1 MEKHLDALKKNNL
14 SLEDI
19 ASAPIQTK
27 SYYKK
32 DAMLNLDKALDKA
45 KQVKKMYKTPKHYEY
60 DPSLNG
66 LTEPGS
72 NQVAI
77 NQALNDRMKEL
88 ETHVIAHN
96 EHLIQRIKQLETI
109 LTSKNFTDFTEKL
122 EELMDKLDDLQSRVD
137 LLDE

>member
-1 MEKHLDALKKNNL
+1 MTMETPPDSIK
-14 SLEDI
+14 
-19 ASAPIQTK
+19 TK

-45 KQVKKMYKTPKHYEY
+45 KQVKKMYKSPKHYEY
-60 DPSLNG
+60 DPHLNG
-66 LTEPGS
+66 LHEPGS

-77 NQALNDRMKEL
+77 NQALNARMKEL
-88 ETHVIAHN
+88 EIKN
-96 EHLIQRIKQLETI
+96 EHLVQRLRQLELI

>member
-1 MEKHLDALKKNNL
+1 METPPSPKTNKYFITESVLKNMDNK
-14 SLEDI
+14 
-19 ASAPIQTK
+19 
-27 SYYKK
+27 
-32 DAMLNLDKALDKA
+32 
-45 KQVKKMYKTPKHYEY
+45 VKKMYKSPKHYEY

-88 ETHVIAHN
+88 QAKN
-96 EHLIQRIKQLETI
+96 LALESR
-109 LTSKNFTDFTEKL
+109 LKRLEEVLSSKHFLDFSSKL
-122 EELMDKLDDLQSRVD
+122 EEMTDKLDDLQSKID

>member
-1 MEKHLDALKKNNL
+1 MTMETPPDSIK
-14 SLEDI
+14 
-19 ASAPIQTK
+19 TK

-45 KQVKKMYKTPKHYEY
+45 KQAKKMYKTPKHYEY

-72 NQVAI
+72 NQNAI

-88 ETHVIAHN
+88 QIKN
-96 EHLIQRIKQLETI
+96 EHLIQRLKQLETI
-109 LTSKNFTDFTEKL
+109 LTSKNFTDFTDKL

>member
-1 MEKHLDALKKNNL
+1 MKTPPDPIKKN
-14 SLEDI
+14 
-19 ASAPIQTK
+19 
-27 SYYKK
+27 SYHISESVLKQM
-32 DAMLNLDKALDKA
+32 DEA
-45 KQVKKMYKTPKHYEY
+45 KRVKKMYKSPKHYEY

-72 NQVAI
+72 NQNAI
-77 NQALNDRMKEL
+77 NQALNARMKEL
-88 ETHVIAHN
+88 EIKN
-96 EHLIQRIKQLETI
+96 EHLVQRLKQLETI

>member
-1 MEKHLDALKKNNL
+1 MEKPPNPPKTNKYFIKESVLKN
-14 SLEDI
+14 
-19 ASAPIQTK
+19 
-27 SYYKK
+27 
-32 DAMLNLDKALDKA
+32 MDK
-45 KQVKKMYKTPKHYEY
+45 VKPVNKMYKSPKHYEY

-96 EHLIQRIKQLETI
+96 DHLVQRIKQLETI

-122 EELMDKLDDLQSRVD
+122 EELMDKIDDLRSRVD

>member
-1 MEKHLDALKKNNL
+1 METPPD
-14 SLEDI
+14 
-19 ASAPIQTK
+19 PIKTK

-45 KQVKKMYKTPKHYEY
+45 KQVNKMYKTPKHYEY

-88 ETHVIAHN
+88 QAKNLALESR
-96 EHLIQRIKQLETI
+96 LKQLETI

>member
-1 MEKHLDALKKNNL
+1 MTMETPPD
-14 SLEDI
+14 
-19 ASAPIQTK
+19 PIKTK

-45 KQVKKMYKTPKHYEY
+45 KQVNKMYKTPKHYEY

-88 ETHVIAHN
+88 QAKNLALESR
-96 EHLIQRIKQLETI
+96 LKQLETI

>member
-1 MEKHLDALKKNNL
+1 M
-14 SLEDI
+14 EDI
-19 ASAPIQTK
+19 VLDPIKTK

-32 DAMLNLDKALDKA
+32 DPMLNLDKALDKA
-45 KQVKKMYKTPKHYEY
+45 KQVKKMYKSPKHYEY
-60 DPSLNG
+60 DPHLNG
-66 LTEPGS
+66 LHEPGS

-77 NQALNDRMKEL
+77 NQALNARMKEL
-88 ETHVIAHN
+88 EIKN
-96 EHLIQRIKQLETI
+96 EHLVQRLKQLETI

>member
-1 MEKHLDALKKNNL
+1 METPPD
-14 SLEDI
+14 
-19 ASAPIQTK
+19 PIKTK

-32 DAMLNLDKALDKA
+32 DPMLNLDKALDKA
-45 KQVKKMYKTPKHYEY
+45 KQAKKMYKTPKHYEY

-72 NQVAI
+72 NQNAI

-88 ETHVIAHN
+88 QIKN
-96 EHLIQRIKQLETI
+96 EHLIQRLKQLETI

>member
-1 MEKHLDALKKNNL
+1 MTMETPPNPKTNKYFITESVLKNMDNK
-14 SLEDI
+14 
-19 ASAPIQTK
+19 
-27 SYYKK
+27 
-32 DAMLNLDKALDKA
+32 
-45 KQVKKMYKTPKHYEY
+45 VKKMYKTPKHYEY

-88 ETHVIAHN
+88 QAKN
-96 EHLIQRIKQLETI
+96 LALESR
-109 LTSKNFTDFTEKL
+109 LKRLEEVLSSKHFLDFTSKL
-122 EELMDKLDDLQSRVD
+122 EEMTDKLDDLQSKID

>member
-1 MEKHLDALKKNNL
+1 MTMEKPPNPPKTNKYFIKESVLKN
-14 SLEDI
+14 
-19 ASAPIQTK
+19 
-27 SYYKK
+27 
-32 DAMLNLDKALDKA
+32 MDK
-45 KQVKKMYKTPKHYEY
+45 VKPVNKMYKSPKHYEY

-96 EHLIQRIKQLETI
+96 DHLVQRIKQLETI

-122 EELMDKLDDLQSRVD
+122 EELMDKIDDLRSRVD